1 MQRYTYYTKA
11 VESFMEA
18 TRFLTFYHSKV
29 TKTIALI
36 KLLRSSVRVIF
47 KMAHISRP
55 KNHQM
60 SQGINHPPLPNRGN
74 RPGHVVPIPGY
85 TKAAPGYPGPFGPPM
100 PGPDLGGVRASRY
113 MYPNKKKNISEKV
126 FSN

>member
-1 MQRYTYYTKA
+1 
-11 VESFMEA
+11 MEA
-18 TRFLTFYHSKV
+18 TRFLTFHHSEV
-29 TKTIALI
+29 TKTVALI
-36 KLLRSSVRVIF
+36 KLLRSFREVSN
-47 KMAHISRP
+47 MAHISRP

-60 SQGINHPPLPNRGN
+60 NQGINHPPMPNRGN

-113 MYPNKKKNISEKV
+113 VHN
-126 FSN
+126 